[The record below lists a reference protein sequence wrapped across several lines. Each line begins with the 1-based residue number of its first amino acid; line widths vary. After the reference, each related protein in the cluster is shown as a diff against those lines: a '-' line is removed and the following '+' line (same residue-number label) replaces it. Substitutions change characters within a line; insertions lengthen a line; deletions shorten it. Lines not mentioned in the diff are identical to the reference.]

1 MSTFSGSP
9 AEMPIVPPR
18 AERPFPDEATAER
31 LLSGHGVGPDAPPD
45 QRALALVLEAAA
57 RPATEW
63 ELAGERAAVAAFL
76 ATAGKPRL
84 LSRPRIGTRPLYRR
98 IPVLAAAGVVALVIA
113 FGGTAAAGALP
124 APLQNVAH
132 QVFGAPAP
140 TPGPAVP
147 VLIHKSPTGTGTP
160 SPSPSVGSSK
170 DKATAPPG
178 KAKSQQTPKSKGD
191 DRGKGKGSND
201 SQGSSSGNGG
211 SGNGGGG
218 NAGGGSSSDSSK
230 GQSANGNAQGNSNNQ
245 GSGNGQGGGN
255 SGTGQGGTGNGNAG
269 NVQGSGHHGTGGT
282 GTGTSISTGGNAT
295 GTRGSHRCHRAAVYR
310 LSAFIPSAVSS
321 GTAGPTFSYPAP
333 TVRPPRYL
341 ACTPSHMTASF
352 IHAKAI

>member
-9 AEMPIVPPR
+9 AEMPIVPRR

-31 LLSGHGVGPDAPPD
+31 LLSGHGVDPDAPPD

-57 RPATEW
+57 RPATDW
-63 ELAGERAAVAAFL
+63 ELAGECAAVAAFL

-98 IPVLAAAGVVALVIA
+98 IPVLAAGGVVALVVA

-140 TPGPAVP
+140 TPGPTVP
-147 VLIHKSPTGTGTP
+147 VLIHKSPAGIGEPGTP
-160 SPSPSVGSSK
+160 SPRPSVGNSK

-178 KAKSQQTPKSKGD
+178 KSKSQKTPQSKSGSKGKGD
-191 DRGKGKGSND
+191 DN
-201 SQGSSSGNGG
+201 SQGSGG
-211 SGNGGGG
+211 GGNGGGSQG
-218 NAGGGSSSDSSK
+218 D
-230 GQSANGNAQGNSNNQ
+230 GNS
-245 GSGNGQGGGN
+245 QGGGH
-255 SGTGQGGTGNGNAG
+255 SGTGNGSGG
-269 NVQGSGHHGTGGT
+269 NVQGNGRHRGTGGT
-282 GTGTSISTGGNAT
+282 GTGASSSTGGKGT
-295 GTRGSHRCHRAAVYR
+295 GTRRRHHRHWAVVYR
-310 LSAFIPSAVSS
+310 LSAFMPSAVSS

-352 IHAKAI
+352 IHARAI